1 MTTENKQVYF
11 DDVKVGMDIP
21 NLIKGPMTQAHIMRW
36 SASQENWHRIHYD
49 HPFSLDH
56 EKLPNV
62 LINGSWKQQ
71 IMCQLVKDWVGL
83 EGWLWKISFQH
94 RSMNVPGD
102 LITTWGKVTD
112 KYEKDGMGIVEL
124 EIGLRN
130 QDNVEACPGK
140 ATAVLPIKGGNGVPY
155 PFQRPS

>member
-1 MTTENKQVYF
+1 MTTANKQVYF

-56 EKLPNV
+56 EELPNV

-71 IMCQLVKDWVGL
+71 IMCQLVKAWVGV
-83 EGWLWKISFQH
+83 EGWLWKICFQL

-102 LITTWGKVTD
+102 LISTWGKVTD

-140 ATAVLPIKGGNGVPY
+140 ATAVLPIKGGNGIPY

>member
-1 MTTENKQVYF
+1 MTTANKQVYF

-102 LITTWGKVTD
+102 LIDT
-112 KYEKDGMGIVEL
+112 E
-124 EIGLRN
+124 
-130 QDNVEACPGK
+130 PS
-140 ATAVLPIKGGNGVPY
+140 ATSITLLPTKKT
-155 PFQRPS
+155 PFSVIRSLALNA

>member
-1 MTTENKQVYF
+1 MEC
-11 DDVKVGMDIP
+11 
-21 NLIKGPMTQAHIMRW
+21 L
-36 SASQENWHRIHYD
+36 S
-49 HPFSLDH
+49 